1 MSETILSTIRDS
13 QLFSHLSE
21 DQLNLVAQGATLLDI
36 DGEHVLIEE
45 GSKVESLFVIVSG
58 TVEVFTNALGRHVD
72 LTKLSAGAYVG
83 EVSLLSGKTATA
95 TVRTLE
101 PAQIVAIDRE
111 TIVKMVDQDETL
123 RKTLEGVTL
132 ARAKDTLGKVLQ

>member
-21 DQLNLVAQGATLLDI
+21 DQLNLVAQGATLLDV

-45 GSKVESLFVIVSG
+45 GAKVENLFVIVSG
-58 TVEVFTNALGRHVD
+58 TVEVFTNSLGRHVD
-72 LTKLSAGAYVG
+72 LTKLAAGAYVG

-101 PAQIVAIDRE
+101 ASQIVAIGRE
-111 TIVKMVDQDETL
+111 TIVNMVDQDETL